1 MKRPKTSR
9 AWWLDRHVHD
19 PFVKLAQ
26 KEGYRSRA
34 AYKLLGL
41 DERDHLLKRGM
52 TVVDLGAAPGGW
64 CQIAANKVGEQGKV
78 IGIDLLPV
86 SPVPGVQL
94 FQADFTEA
102 EGLALVENALNG
114 RKADLVLSDMAPN
127 ISGVKDADQAKHY
140 LLAELALDFAVRW
153 LKPEGAFVV
162 KVFQGSGFEDY
173 LKQVRA
179 AFNKVVTRKPDAS
192 RDESRENFL
201 VARGLKER
209 SSNLASQSGAPG
221 LE

>member
-41 DERDHLLKRGM
+41 DERDHLLKPGM

-64 CQIAANKVGEQGKV
+64 CQVAAKKAGARGKV

-86 SPVPGVQL
+86 LPIPGVQL

-102 EGLALVENALNG
+102 EGLALVEDALG
-114 RKADLVLSDMAPN
+114 SKKADLVLSDMAPN

-140 LLAELALDFAVRW
+140 LLAELALDFAVSW
-153 LKPEGAFVV
+153 LKPDGTFVV
-162 KVFQGSGFEDY
+162 KVFQGSGFDGY
-173 LKQVRA
+173 LKQVRS
-179 AFNKVVTRKPDAS
+179 AFNQVTVRKPDAS

-201 VARGLKER
+201 VARGLK
-209 SSNLASQSGAPG
+209 ACT
-221 LE
+221 

>member
-41 DERDHLLKRGM
+41 NERDHLLKPGM

-64 CQIAANKVGEQGKV
+64 CQVVSKKVGASGQV
-78 IGIDLLPV
+78 IGIDLLQVEPIKDV
-86 SPVPGVQL
+86 IL
-94 FQADFTEA
+94 IQADFTDDK
-102 EGLALVENALNG
+102 GLALVEDALQG

-127 ISGVKDADQAKHY
+127 LSGVKDADQARHY
-140 LLAELALDFAVRW
+140 FLAELAMDFAVRR
-153 LKPEGAFVV
+153 LKPEGTFVV
-162 KVFQGSGFEDY
+162 KVFQGAGFEDY

-179 AFNKVVTRKPDAS
+179 AFNKVAIRKPDAS

-201 VARGLKER
+201 VARGVKEC
-209 SSNLASQSGAPG
+209 
-221 LE
+221 

>member
-41 DERDHLLKRGM
+41 DERDHLLKPGM

-64 CQIAANKVGEQGKV
+64 CQVAANKVGEQGKV

-102 EGLALVENALNG
+102 EGLALVEDALKG

-140 LLAELALDFAVRW
+140 MLAELALDFAVRW

-179 AFNKVVTRKPDAS
+179 VFSKVVTRKPDAS

-201 VARGLKER
+201 VARGLKD
-209 SSNLASQSGAPG
+209 GT
-221 LE
+221 

>member
-41 DERDHLLKRGM
+41 DERDHLLKAGM

-64 CQIAANKVGEQGKV
+64 CQVAAKKVGEKGRV

-86 SPVPGVQL
+86 EPIPGVLL
-94 FQADFTEA
+94 FEADFSSD
-102 EGLALVENALNG
+102 EGLALVENALGG
-114 RKADLVLSDMAPN
+114 RKVDLVLSDMAPN
-127 ISGVKDADQAKHY
+127 LSGVKDADQAKHY
-140 LLAELALDFAVRW
+140 ALAELALEFAVQW
-153 LKPEGAFVV
+153 LKPDGAFVV
-162 KVFQGSGFEDY
+162 KVFQGAGFEDFVRQAR
-173 LKQVRA
+173 QVFRQV
-179 AFNKVVTRKPDAS
+179 NIRKPDAS

-201 VARGLKER
+201 VGKGLKV
-209 SSNLASQSGAPG
+209 
-221 LE
+221 

>member
-34 AYKLLGL
+34 AYKLIGL
-41 DERDHLLKRGM
+41 DEKDHLLKSGM

-64 CQIAANKVGEQGKV
+64 CQVAAKKVGGKGRV

-86 SPVPGVQL
+86 EPVPGALL
-94 FQADFTEA
+94 FQADFSTA
-102 EGLALVENALNG
+102 EGLAMVEDALSG
-114 RKADLVLSDMAPN
+114 QKADLVLSDMAPN
-127 ISGVKDADQAKHY
+127 LSGVKDSDQARHFG
-140 LLAELALDFAVRW
+140 LAELALDFAVQW
-153 LKPEGAFVV
+153 LKPDGVFVV
-162 KVFQGSGFEDY
+162 KVFHGAGFEEFVRSARQVFRQV
-173 LKQVRA
+173 QVR
-179 AFNKVVTRKPDAS
+179 KPEAS

-201 VARGLKER
+201 VAKGLKP
-209 SSNLASQSGAPG
+209 SQ
-221 LE
+221 

>member
-41 DERDHLLKRGM
+41 DDRDHLLKPGM

-64 CQIAANKVGEQGKV
+64 CQVAAKKVGEQGKV

-86 SPVPGVQL
+86 APVAGVQL

-102 EGLALVENALNG
+102 EGLALVEDALKG

-162 KVFQGSGFEDY
+162 KVFQGSGFEEY

-179 AFNKVVTRKPDAS
+179 VFNKVVTRKPDAS

-201 VARGLKER
+201 VARGLKD
-209 SSNLASQSGAPG
+209 GT
-221 LE
+221 

>member
-19 PFVKLAQ
+19 PYVKLAQ

-34 AYKLLGL
+34 AYKLIWL
-41 DERDHLLKRGM
+41 DEKDHLLKPGM

-64 CQIAANKVGEQGKV
+64 CQVASKKLGPRGTV

-86 SPVPGVQL
+86 APIAGVTL
-94 FQADFTEA
+94 FQADFTRD
-102 EGLALVENALNG
+102 EGLALVEAALAG

-127 ISGVKDADQAKHY
+127 LSGVKDADQAKHY
-140 LLAELALDFAVRW
+140 GLAELALDFAVQW
-153 LKPEGAFVV
+153 LKPEGAFVA
-162 KVFQGSGFEDY
+162 KVFQGAGFEEFVRQAR
-173 LKQVRA
+173 QVFR
-179 AFNKVVTRKPDAS
+179 VVQVRKPDAS

-201 VARGLKER
+201 VGKGLKV
-209 SSNLASQSGAPG
+209 
-221 LE
+221 

>member
-34 AYKLLGL
+34 AYKLLWL
-41 DERDHLLKRGM
+41 DEKDRLLKPGM

-64 CQIAANKVGEQGKV
+64 CQVAAGRVGDHGRV
-78 IGIDLLPV
+78 VGIDLLPV
-86 SPVPGVQL
+86 EPVPGAQL
-94 FQADFTEA
+94 IQADFTSG
-102 EGLALVENALNG
+102 EGLAAVETALEG
-114 RKADLVLSDMAPN
+114 RKLDLVLSDMAPN
-127 ISGVKDADQAKHY
+127 LSGVKDADQAKHY
-140 LLAELALDFAVRW
+140 LLAELALDFSRHW

-162 KVFQGSGFEDY
+162 KVFHGPGFEEFVREARATFI
-173 LKQVRA
+173 QVH
-179 AFNKVVTRKPDAS
+179 VRKPEAS

-201 VARGLKER
+201 VARGLKKT
-209 SSNLASQSGAPG
+209 
-221 LE
+221 

>member
-41 DERDHLLKRGM
+41 DERDHLLKPGM

-64 CQIAANKVGEQGKV
+64 CQVAARKVGEKGRV
-78 IGIDLLPV
+78 FGIDLLPV
-86 SPVPGVQL
+86 APVPGARL
-94 FQADFTEA
+94 FQADFTTD
-102 EGLALVENALNG
+102 EGLALVEAALKG
-114 RKADLVLSDMAPN
+114 SKADLVLSDMAPN
-127 ISGVKDADQAKHY
+127 ISGVKDADQARHY

-179 AFNKVVTRKPDAS
+179 AFNKVAIRKPDAS

-201 VARGLKER
+201 VAKGLK
-209 SSNLASQSGAPG
+209 SAS
-221 LE
+221 

>member
-41 DERDHLLKRGM
+41 DERDHLLKPGM

-64 CQIAANKVGEQGKV
+64 CQVAAKKVGEQGKV

-86 SPVPGVQL
+86 LPVPGVQL

-102 EGLALVENALNG
+102 EGLALVEDALKG
-114 RKADLVLSDMAPN
+114 KKADLVLSDMAPN

-140 LLAELALDFAVRW
+140 MLAELALDFASRW

-162 KVFQGSGFEDY
+162 KVFQGSGFEEY
-173 LKQVRA
+173 LKQVRMV
-179 AFNKVVTRKPDAS
+179 FKKVVTRKPEAS

-209 SSNLASQSGAPG
+209 T
-221 LE
+221 

>member
-41 DERDHLLKRGM
+41 DERDHLLKPGM

-64 CQIAANKVGEQGKV
+64 CQVAANKVGEQGKV

-102 EGLALVENALNG
+102 EGLALVEDALKG

-140 LLAELALDFAVRW
+140 MLAELALDFAVRW
-153 LKPEGAFVV
+153 LKPEGVFVV

-179 AFNKVVTRKPDAS
+179 VFSKVVTRKPDAS

-201 VARGLKER
+201 VARGLKD
-209 SSNLASQSGAPG
+209 GT
-221 LE
+221 

>member
-41 DERDHLLKRGM
+41 DERDHLLKAGM

-64 CQIAANKVGEQGKV
+64 CQVAAKKVGEKGRV

-86 SPVPGVQL
+86 EPMAGVLL
-94 FQADFTEA
+94 FEADFTSD
-102 EGLALVENALNG
+102 EGLALVEKALDG
-114 RKADLVLSDMAPN
+114 RKVDLVLSDMAPN
-127 ISGVKDADQAKHY
+127 LSGVKDADQAKHY
-140 LLAELALDFAVRW
+140 ALAELALDFAVQW
-153 LKPEGAFVV
+153 LKPDGAFVV
-162 KVFQGSGFEDY
+162 KVFQGAGFEDFVRQAR
-173 LKQVRA
+173 QVFRQV
-179 AFNKVVTRKPDAS
+179 NIRKPDAS

-201 VARGLKER
+201 VGKGLKI
-209 SSNLASQSGAPG
+209 
-221 LE
+221 

>member
-41 DERDHLLKRGM
+41 DARDHLLKPGM

-64 CQIAANKVGEQGKV
+64 CQVAAKKVGAMGQV

-86 SPVPGVQL
+86 LPIPGVQV

-102 EGLALVENALNG
+102 AGLAMIEDALNG
-114 RKADLVLSDMAPN
+114 KKADLVLSDMAPN
-127 ISGVKDADQAKHY
+127 MSGVKDADQARHY
-140 LLAELALDFAVRW
+140 LLAELALEFALRW

-162 KVFQGSGFEDY
+162 KVFQGAGFEGY
-173 LKQVRA
+173 VKQVSA
-179 AFNKVVTRKPDAS
+179 AFSKVVVRKPDAS

-201 VARGLKER
+201 VARGLK
-209 SSNLASQSGAPG
+209 SQAKRN
-221 LE
+221 

>member
-41 DERDHLLKRGM
+41 DERDHLLKPGM

-64 CQIAANKVGEQGKV
+64 CQVAAKKVGEQGKV

-86 SPVPGVQL
+86 MPVSGVQL

-102 EGLALVENALNG
+102 EGLALVEDALRG
-114 RKADLVLSDMAPN
+114 KKADLVLSDMAPN

-140 LLAELALDFAVRW
+140 MLAELALDFASRW

-162 KVFQGSGFEDY
+162 KVFQGSGFEEY
-173 LKQVRA
+173 LKQVRMV
-179 AFNKVVTRKPDAS
+179 FNKVVTRKPEAS

-209 SSNLASQSGAPG
+209 T
-221 LE
+221 

>member
-34 AYKLLGL
+34 AYKLLWL
-41 DERDHLLKRGM
+41 TEKDHLLKPGM

-64 CQIAANKVGEQGKV
+64 CQVAARKVGEKGRV

-86 SPVPGVQL
+86 EPIPGVTL
-94 FQADFTEA
+94 FQADFTSD
-102 EGLALVENALNG
+102 EGLALVENALDG
-114 RKADLVLSDMAPN
+114 KKADLVLSDMAPN
-127 ISGVKDADQAKHY
+127 LSGVKDADQAKHY
-140 LLAELALDFAVRW
+140 ALAELALDFAVQW
-153 LKPEGAFVV
+153 LKPDGAFVV
-162 KVFQGSGFEDY
+162 KVFQGAGFEEF
-173 LKQVRA
+173 LRQARLAFRQVH
-179 AFNKVVTRKPDAS
+179 VRKPDAS

-201 VARGLKER
+201 VAKDLK
-209 SSNLASQSGAPG
+209 G
-221 LE
+221 

>member
-34 AYKLLGL
+34 AYKLIGL
-41 DERDHLLKRGM
+41 DERDHLLKPGM

-64 CQIAANKVGEQGKV
+64 CQVTAKKVGDKGRV

-86 SPVPGVQL
+86 EPVPGAVLLQG
-94 FQADFTEA
+94 DFTTD
-102 EGLALVENALNG
+102 EGLALVEEALNG
-114 RKADLVLSDMAPN
+114 KKADLVLSDMAPN
-127 ISGVKDADQAKHY
+127 LSGVKDSDQAKHY
-140 LLAELALDFAVRW
+140 ELAELALDFAVQW

-162 KVFQGSGFEDY
+162 KVFHGPGFEDFVR
-173 LKQVRA
+173 KARQAFRQV
-179 AFNKVVTRKPDAS
+179 NIRKPDAS

-201 VARGLKER
+201 VARGLK
-209 SSNLASQSGAPG
+209 SG
-221 LE
+221 

>member
-34 AYKLLGL
+34 AYKLIGL
-41 DERDHLLKRGM
+41 DEKDHLLKPGM

-64 CQIAANKVGEQGKV
+64 CQVAAKKVGDKGRV

-86 SPVPGVQL
+86 EPVPGALL
-94 FQADFTEA
+94 FQADFSTA
-102 EGLALVENALNG
+102 EGLAMVENALNG
-114 RKADLVLSDMAPN
+114 KKADLVLSDMAPN
-127 ISGVKDADQAKHY
+127 LSGVKDSDQARHFG
-140 LLAELALDFAVRW
+140 LAELALDFAVQW
-153 LKPEGAFVV
+153 LKPDGVFVV
-162 KVFQGSGFEDY
+162 KVFHGAGFEEFVRRARQVFRQV
-173 LKQVRA
+173 QVR
-179 AFNKVVTRKPDAS
+179 KPEAS

-201 VARGLKER
+201 VAKGLK
-209 SSNLASQSGAPG
+209 SLFQ
-221 LE
+221 

>member
-41 DERDHLLKRGM
+41 DERDHLLKPGM

-64 CQIAANKVGEQGKV
+64 CQVAANKVGEQGKV
-78 IGIDLLPV
+78 FGIDLLPV

-94 FQADFTEA
+94 FQADFTEE
-102 EGLALVENALNG
+102 EGLALVEDALKG

-140 LLAELALDFAVRW
+140 MLAELALDFAVRW
-153 LKPEGAFVV
+153 LKPEGVFVV

-179 AFNKVVTRKPDAS
+179 VFSKVVTRKPDAS

-201 VARGLKER
+201 VARGLKD
-209 SSNLASQSGAPG
+209 GT
-221 LE
+221 

>member
-19 PFVKLAQ
+19 PYVKLAQ

-41 DERDHLLKRGM
+41 AERDRLFKPGM
-52 TVVDLGAAPGGW
+52 TVVDLGSAPGGW
-64 CQIAANKVGEQGKV
+64 CQVAAKRVGENGRV

-86 SPVPGVQL
+86 LPIPGVQL
-94 FQADFTEA
+94 FQADFMDEK
-102 EGLALVENALNG
+102 GLALVESALG
-114 RKADLVLSDMAPN
+114 GSKADLVLSDMAPN
-127 ISGVKDADQAKHY
+127 ISGVRDADQAKHY
-140 LLAELALDFAVRW
+140 LLAELALDFATRW
-153 LKPEGAFVV
+153 LKPDGVFVV
-162 KVFQGSGFEDY
+162 KVFQGSGFEEY

-179 AFNKVVTRKPDAS
+179 AFDKVAIRKPEAS

-201 VARGLKER
+201 VARGLK
-209 SSNLASQSGAPG
+209 LG
-221 LE
+221 

>member
-34 AYKLLGL
+34 AYKLIGL
-41 DERDHLLKRGM
+41 DEKDRLLKPGM

-64 CQIAANKVGEQGKV
+64 CQVAAKKVGEKGRV

-86 SPVPGVQL
+86 DPIPGVTL
-94 FQADFTEA
+94 LQADFTSD
-102 EGLALVENALNG
+102 EGLALLENALEG

-127 ISGVKDADQAKHY
+127 LTGVKDADQARHY
-140 LLAELALDFAVRW
+140 GLAELALDFAIQW
-153 LKPEGAFVV
+153 LKPEGVFVV
-162 KVFQGSGFEDY
+162 KVFQGSGFEDF
-173 LKQVRA
+173 VRA
-179 AFNKVVTRKPDAS
+179 ARQAFRQVQVRKPEAS

-201 VARGLKER
+201 VARSLKV
-209 SSNLASQSGAPG
+209 
-221 LE
+221 

>member
-19 PFVKLAQ
+19 PYVKLAQ

-41 DERDHLLKRGM
+41 DEKDYLLKPGM

-64 CQIAANKVGEQGKV
+64 CQVATRKVGGKGRV
-78 IGIDLLPV
+78 IGIDLLEMA
-86 SPVPGVQL
+86 PVPGATLIRGDFSSDAGLKQL
-94 FQADFTEA
+94 EA
-102 EGLALVENALNG
+102 ALGAQ
-114 RKADLVLSDMAPN
+114 KADLVLSDMAPN
-127 ISGVKDADQAKHY
+127 LSGVASVDQARHY
-140 LLAELALDFAVRW
+140 GLAELALDFAVNW

-173 LKQVRA
+173 LRMVKRS
-179 AFNKVVTRKPDAS
+179 FREVVIRKPDAS

-201 VARGLKER
+201 VARDLK
-209 SSNLASQSGAPG
+209 AS
-221 LE
+221 

>member
-41 DERDHLLKRGM
+41 DEKDHLFKPGM

-64 CQIAANKVGEQGKV
+64 CQVAAKKTGDKGKV

-86 SPVPGVQL
+86 EPIPGVTL
-94 FQADFTEA
+94 FQADFTSD
-102 EGLALVENALNG
+102 EGLALVEGALNG

-127 ISGVKDADQAKHY
+127 LSGVKDADQAKHY
-140 LLAELALDFAVRW
+140 GLAELALDFAVQW
-153 LKPEGAFVV
+153 LKPDGAFVV
-162 KVFQGSGFEDY
+162 KVFQGAGFEEFVRQARQAFR
-173 LKQVRA
+173 QVHI
-179 AFNKVVTRKPDAS
+179 RKPDAS

-201 VARGLKER
+201 VGRGLKV
-209 SSNLASQSGAPG
+209 
-221 LE
+221 